1 MTTPSKDE
9 AQAPDKS
16 VGDWRNGPS
25 QHPRQPSHRDRPRP
39 NPHQPRR
46 HRRRQQPPHHQ
57 EKITNDALEQKYR
70 RTPLN
75 GLIIGAI
82 VGTAWAAASG
92 ALYVQET
99 LVPIPEE
106 FPPLFAM
113 SLLFPLVG
121 WLTGLWVR
129 TTFKLDDPKKKRFK
143 IEIIGA
149 VMMSF
154 VLMVMFLIEFFV
166 PVNDMSLT
174 SIVAAVHPL
183 SLIIFPCAG
192 LALSA
197 IGIKIE
203 NSNIPFVFGM
213 SFSSAV
219 VLFIAVA
226 VWCYVFAITVVSLS
240 S

>member
-1 MTTPSKDE
+1 
-9 AQAPDKS
+9 
-16 VGDWRNGPS
+16 
-25 QHPRQPSHRDRPRP
+25 
-39 NPHQPRR
+39 
-46 HRRRQQPPHHQ
+46 
-57 EKITNDALEQKYR
+57 
-70 RTPLN
+70 
-75 GLIIGAI
+75 
-82 VGTAWAAASG
+82 
-92 ALYVQET
+92 
-99 LVPIPEE
+99 
-106 FPPLFAM
+106 M

-213 SFSSAV
+213 SFSSVV

-226 VWCYVFAITVVSLS
+226 VWCYVFAITVMSLS